1 MNLRVRIALRELR
14 DTGQTLPEQT
24 YRSKIDAIIR
34 DTEDAETASED
45 EARREQLRAIEDAL
59 REDAASWE
67 DTI

>member
-45 EARREQLRAIEDAL
+45 EARL

-67 DTI
+67 DAI